1 MGTGEQLGGMPE
13 ELRPTA
19 SQPYKFK
26 HFDPEQERELIEAIT
41 LDTDKINDP
50 WMERL
55 DRLLELGKPRETHVG
70 LVTVREIRQKRQ
82 ARAHAEHEL
91 GVNNP
96 AHSIH
101 GVYAKL
107 RLRPSTKGL
116 IVPSTLITA
125 VRALSNIAGN
135 VTEAIK
141 LFEQAPVLATYHGN
155 AIQSRRTYGRR
166 VASAL
171 GWQGD
176 VDELIREFP
185 EALIFGHI
193 NKTRVVAHMAARYGA
208 AEDRTLPQRAAFY
221 LLKRPAE
228 PQINAIIRRGKRR
241 YTLGRNDCTV
251 ARTVRGHQ
259 EFLYE
264 ALEDPSIARRVGH
277 QILWAYFRLK
287 PPTEKDQRAFP
298 HVRPLIESIRHIS
311 MRNEAAPRIITG
323 KEDWAQT
330 LIPRGRLDQKN
341 WLDAINRSVIE
352 GSLPF
357 EDRDPAD
364 PDYEYMRDAR
374 LRFFRLMGW
383 TISRHPLAGALKKFK
398 RQEPELVA
406 PRNAVAIMNLLVSY
420 GFISFERA
428 LLPDLRP
435 LTFAPDAARAELET
449 VIEEQQNG

>member
-1 MGTGEQLGGMPE
+1 MGAGEQLGETPE
-13 ELRPTA
+13 AL
-19 SQPYKFK
+19 QPLAGQTYKFK
-26 HFDPEQERELIEAIT
+26 HFDPERELELIEAIT
-41 LDTDKINDP
+41 LDTDKINGP

-55 DRLLELGKPRETHVG
+55 DRLLELGGPRETHVG
-70 LVTVREIRQKRQ
+70 LVTIREIRQKRR
-82 ARAHAEHEL
+82 ARAYVEHEL
-91 GVNNP
+91 GVNDP
-96 AHSIH
+96 AHNLY

-116 IVPSTLITA
+116 IIPSTLITA
-125 VRALSNIAGN
+125 VRALSDIAGN

-141 LFEQAPVLATYHGN
+141 LFEEAPTLATYHGD
-155 AIQSRRTYGRR
+155 AIQSRRNYGRH

-185 EALIFGHI
+185 EALMHGHV
-193 NKTRVVAHMAARYGA
+193 NKTRLIAHMAARYGA
-208 AEDRTLPQRAAFY
+208 AEDRTLPKRAVFY
-221 LLKRPAE
+221 LLKRPIE
-228 PQINAIIRRGKRR
+228 SQINAIIRRGKRR

-251 ARTVRGHQ
+251 ASTVRGHQ
-259 EFLYE
+259 EFLYG
-264 ALEDPSIARRVGH
+264 ALKNPSIARRVGH
-277 QILWAYFRLK
+277 QILWAYFQLK
-287 PPTEKDQRAFP
+287 PPAEKDQRAFP
-298 HVRPLIESIRHIS
+298 HVRPFIESIRHIS

-330 LIPRGRLDQKN
+330 LIPKRRLDQKN

-357 EDRDPAD
+357 EDRDPGD
-364 PDYEYMRDAR
+364 PDYEYMHGAR

-435 LTFAPDAARAELET
+435 LTFAPDAARAELEAA
-449 VIEEQQNG
+449 IEERQNG